1 MARGASPPASEG
13 KSRIDGEV
21 ANSMTTPLR
30 DPLAFLGE
38 ELEDLRARHL
48 YRPLRVMSSAQGPIV
63 SVDDRRLISL
73 SSNDYLGLTHHPRLR
88 EAALAAVRDFGAGSG
103 AVRTIAGTMTM
114 HEELEAELASFKGTA
129 ATLTF
134 QSGFTANTGVIPTIT
149 GEQDLIVSDALNHAS
164 IIDGMRLSKAPR
176 KIYKHADVDGL
187 RAILDEAVEKG
198 REGTGLPYRL
208 ILVVTDGVFSMDGDI
223 APLPGIVEAAEAANA
238 AVFVDD
244 AHASG
249 VLGRHGRGSVDHFGL
264 HGRVAIQV
272 GTLSKAVGVLGGYV
286 AGSQDLR
293 DILVQRARPFLF
305 STSHPPSVA
314 AACREAIRVMLDEP
328 ERIDRLWAST
338 KRFKAELTRLG
349 FDTGRSETPITPII
363 VGDPDT
369 AGRFSQRL
377 IEEGVFAQP
386 VVFPTVALD
395 QARIRTIVTA
405 AHADEQLDRAL
416 GAFDVVGRELGLIG

>member
-1 MARGASPPASEG
+1 
-13 KSRIDGEV
+13 
-21 ANSMTTPLR
+21 MTVLR
-30 DPLAFLGE
+30 NDPLGFLGD
-38 ELEDLRARHL
+38 ELADLRAKHL

-88 EAALAAVRDFGAGSG
+88 EAALRAVREFGAGSG
-103 AVRTIAGTMTM
+103 AVRTIAGTMTL
-114 HEELEAELASFKGTA
+114 HEELERDLAEFKGTE

-149 GEQDLIVSDALNHAS
+149 GEADLIVSDELNHAS

-176 KIYKHADVDGL
+176 RIFKHADAESL
-187 RAILDEAVEKG
+187 RAVLDEAVEKG
-198 REGTGLPYRL
+198 REGTGEPYRL

-223 APLPGIVEAAEAANA
+223 APLPAIVEAAESANA

-249 VLGRHGRGSVDHFGL
+249 VLGRDGRGSVDHWGL

-293 DILVQRARPFLF
+293 DILIQRARPFLF
-305 STSHPPSVA
+305 STSHPPAVA
-314 AACREAIRVMLDEP
+314 AACREAIRVMQDEP
-328 ERIDRLWAST
+328 ELIERLWSNT
-338 KRFKAELTRLG
+338 KRFKAELGRLG
-349 FDTGRSETPITPII
+349 FDTGRSETPITP
-363 VGDPDT
+363 VMMGDPDT
-369 AGRFSQRL
+369 AGRFSQL
-377 IEEGVFAQP
+377 LFDDGVFAQP
-386 VVFPTVALD
+386 VVYPTVAMD
-395 QARIRTIVTA
+395 KARIRTIVTA
-405 AHADEQLDRAL
+405 AHSDDQLDRAL
-416 GAFDVVGRELGLIG
+416 EAFAAAGREVGLIAG